1 MEGGSAMCCCQ
12 IPPYEDVRI
21 SRSETAGSHA
31 STWMWAFFVA
41 GVALLS
47 LSLATGVLVAV
58 SL

>member
-1 MEGGSAMCCCQ
+1 MCCCQ
-12 IPPYEDVRI
+12 IPPYEDVRT
-21 SRSETAGSHA
+21 SRRETAGSRT
-31 STWMWAFFVA
+31 STWMWA